1 MLRHTTKWHV
11 NASDFWG
18 VVTLAVFIGLIF
30 TLALQTSHGAERGNG
45 FTISSQ
51 EPVLSVGS
59 QRL

>member
-1 MLRHTTKWHV
+1 MLRHSSKWHV

-30 TLALQTSHGAERGNG
+30 TLALQTSHSADRGHG

-51 EPVLSVGS
+51 EPVSSLQP

>member
-30 TLALQTSHGAERGNG
+30 TLALQTSRVTDRGNG

-51 EPVLSVGS
+51 ERVPGAGS